1 MSVKLW
7 KTGKYNILAIIL
19 SLLEMLEEYPSLISF
34 PNKKLK
40 NLTLDKYSLLLWL
53 NLMIQPLSF
62 LLLVITTEMYTSLI
76 LVLSNLNN
84 LGKKDKMAGLKTH
97 YKMVR
102 SLSFT

>member
-1 MSVKLW
+1 
-7 KTGKYNILAIIL
+7 
-19 SLLEMLEEYPSLISF
+19 MLEEYPSLILF

-40 NLTLDKYSLLLWL
+40 NLILDKYSLLLWL
-53 NLMIQPLSF
+53 NLMIQLLSF
-62 LLLVITTEMYTSLI
+62 LLLVITMEMYMSLT
-76 LVLSNLNN
+76 LVLSNFYN